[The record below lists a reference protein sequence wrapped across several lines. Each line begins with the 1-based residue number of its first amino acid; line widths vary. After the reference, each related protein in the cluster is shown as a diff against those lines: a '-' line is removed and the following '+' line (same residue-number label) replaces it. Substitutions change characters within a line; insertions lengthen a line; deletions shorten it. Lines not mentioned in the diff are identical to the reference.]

1 MTNQITIKTGPN
13 ASFQDLLDKVAKY
26 SDVITLT
33 TAFFR
38 NEDGVWQTS
47 ITIETN
53 NENI

>member
-1 MTNQITIKTGPN
+1 MTNQITLKTKPN
-13 ASFQDLLDKVAKY
+13 STFQDLLNKVEKY

-47 ITIETN
+47 ITIETD
-53 NENI
+53 NEDI